1 MNVSIEI
8 TLAPLQHDYEEPIK
22 AFIRTLRN
30 SDFEV
35 QENPLSTQIYGE
47 FQPLMAFLS
56 VAIETSFDAIA
67 AGMIHL
73 KIVKSDRSDYVP
85 FS

>member
-8 TLAPLQHDYEEPIK
+8 TLAPLQENYEEPIK

-30 SDFEV
+30 SNFVV
-35 QENPLSTQIYGE
+35 QENPLSTQVYGE
-47 FQPLMAFLS
+47 LQPLMIFLTS
-56 VAIETSFDAIA
+56 AIEASFDSLA

-73 KIVKSDRSDYVP
+73 KIVKSNRSEYVP
-85 FS
+85 FN

>member
-8 TLAPLQHDYEEPIK
+8 TLAPLQENYEEPIK

-30 SDFEV
+30 SNFVV
-35 QENPLSTQIYGE
+35 QENPLSTQVYGE
-47 FQPLMAFLS
+47 LQPLMIFLTS
-56 VAIETSFDAIA
+56 GIEASFDSLA

-73 KIVKSDRSDYVP
+73 KIVKSNRSEYVP
-85 FS
+85 FN

>member
-8 TLAPLQHDYEEPIK
+8 TLAPLQENYEEPIK

-30 SDFEV
+30 SNFVV
-35 QENPLSTQIYGE
+35 QENPLSTQVYGE
-47 FQPLMAFLS
+47 LQPLMAFLTTT
-56 VAIETSFDAIA
+56 IETSFDSLA

-73 KIVKSDRSDYVP
+73 KIVKSNRSDYVP
-85 FS
+85 FN

>member
-8 TLAPLQHDYEEPIK
+8 TLAPLQENYEEPIK

-30 SDFEV
+30 SNFEV
-35 QENPLSTQIYGE
+35 QENPLSTQVYGE
-47 FQPLMAFLS
+47 LQPLMAFLTTT
-56 VAIETSFDAIA
+56 IETSFDSLA

-73 KIVKSDRSDYVP
+73 KIVKSNRSDYVP

>member
-8 TLAPLQHDYEEPIK
+8 TLAPLQENYEGPIK
-22 AFIRTLRN
+22 AFIRTLRDSN
-30 SDFEV
+30 FVV
-35 QENPLSTQIYGE
+35 QENPLSTQVYGE
-47 FQPLMAFLS
+47 LQPLMAFLTTT
-56 VAIETSFDAIA
+56 IETSFDSLA

-73 KIVKSDRSDYVP
+73 KIVKSNRSDYVP

>member
-8 TLAPLQHDYEEPIK
+8 TLAPLQENYEEPIK

-30 SDFEV
+30 SNFVV
-35 QENPLSTQIYGE
+35 QENPLSTQVYGE
-47 FQPLMAFLS
+47 LQPLMIFLTS
-56 VAIETSFDAIA
+56 AIEASFDSLA

-73 KIVKSDRSDYVP
+73 KIVKSNRSDYVP
-85 FS
+85 FN

>member
-8 TLAPLQHDYEEPIK
+8 TLAPLQENYEEPIK

-30 SDFEV
+30 SNFVV
-35 QENPLSTQIYGE
+35 QENPLSTQVFGE
-47 FQPLMAFLS
+47 LQPLMAFLTTT
-56 VAIETSFDAIA
+56 IETSFDSLA

-73 KIVKSDRSDYVP
+73 KIVKSNRSDYVP

>member
-8 TLAPLQHDYEEPIK
+8 TLAPLQENYEEPIK

-30 SDFEV
+30 SNFVV
-35 QENPLSTQIYGE
+35 QENPLSTQVYGE
-47 FQPLMAFLS
+47 LQPLMVFLTS
-56 VAIETSFDAIA
+56 AIEASFDSLA

-73 KIVKSDRSDYVP
+73 KIVKSNRSDYVP
-85 FS
+85 FN

>member
-8 TLAPLQHDYEEPIK
+8 TLAPLQENYEEPIK

-30 SDFEV
+30 SNFVV
-35 QENPLSTQIYGE
+35 QENPLSTQVYGE
-47 FQPLMAFLS
+47 LQPLMAFLTTT
-56 VAIETSFDAIA
+56 VETSFDSLA

-73 KIVKSDRSDYVP
+73 KIVKSNRSEYVP
-85 FS
+85 FN

>member
-8 TLAPLQHDYEEPIK
+8 TLAPLQENYEEPIK

-30 SDFEV
+30 SNFVV
-35 QENPLSTQIYGE
+35 QENPLSTQVYGE
-47 FQPLMAFLS
+47 LQPLMLFLTS
-56 VAIETSFDAIA
+56 AIEASFDSLA

-73 KIVKSDRSDYVP
+73 KIVKSNRSDYVP
-85 FS
+85 FN

>member
-8 TLAPLQHDYEEPIK
+8 TLAPLQENYEEPIK

-30 SDFEV
+30 SNFVV
-35 QENPLSTQIYGE
+35 QENPLSTQVYGE
-47 FQPLMAFLS
+47 LQPLMIFLTS
-56 VAIETSFDAIA
+56 AIEASFDSLA

-73 KIVKSDRSDYVP
+73 KIIKSNRSDYVP
-85 FS
+85 FN

>member
-8 TLAPLQHDYEEPIK
+8 TLAPLQENYEEPIK

-30 SDFEV
+30 SNFVV
-35 QENPLSTQIYGE
+35 QENPLSTQVYGE
-47 FQPLMAFLS
+47 LQPLMAFLTT
-56 VAIETSFDAIA
+56 AIETSFDSLA

-73 KIVKSDRSDYVP
+73 KIVKSNRSDYVP

>member
-8 TLAPLQHDYEEPIK
+8 TLAPLQENYEEPIK

-30 SDFEV
+30 SNFVV
-35 QENPLSTQIYGE
+35 QENPLSTQVYGE
-47 FQPLMAFLS
+47 LQPLMAFLTTT
-56 VAIETSFDAIA
+56 IETSFDSLA

-73 KIVKSDRSDYVP
+73 KIVKSNRSDYVP

>member
-8 TLAPLQHDYEEPIK
+8 TLAPLQENYEEPIK

-30 SDFEV
+30 SNFVV
-35 QENPLSTQIYGE
+35 QENPLSTQVYGE
-47 FQPLMAFLS
+47 LQPLMAFLTTT
-56 VAIETSFDAIA
+56 IETSFDSLA

-73 KIVKSDRSDYVP
+73 KIVKSNCTDYVR

>member
-8 TLAPLQHDYEEPIK
+8 TLAPLQENYEEPIN

-30 SDFEV
+30 SNFVV
-35 QENPLSTQIYGE
+35 QENPLSTQVYGE
-47 FQPLMAFLS
+47 LQPLMIFLTS
-56 VAIETSFDAIA
+56 AIEASFDSLA

-73 KIVKSDRSDYVP
+73 KIVKSNRSDYVP
-85 FS
+85 FN

>member
-1 MNVSIEI
+1 MNLSIEI
-8 TLAPLQHDYEEPIK
+8 TLAPLQENYEEPIK

-30 SDFEV
+30 SNFVV
-35 QENPLSTQIYGE
+35 QENPLSTQVYGE
-47 FQPLMAFLS
+47 LQPLMAFLTTT
-56 VAIETSFDAIA
+56 IETSFDSLA

-73 KIVKSDRSDYVP
+73 KIVKSNRSDYVP

>member
-8 TLAPLQHDYEEPIK
+8 TLAPLQENYEEPIK

-30 SDFEV
+30 SNFVV
-35 QENPLSTQIYGE
+35 QENPLSTQVYGE
-47 FQPLMAFLS
+47 LQPIMIFLTS
-56 VAIETSFDAIA
+56 AIEASFDSLA

-73 KIVKSDRSDYVP
+73 KIVKSNRSDYVP
-85 FS
+85 FN

>member
-8 TLAPLQHDYEEPIK
+8 TLAPLQENYEEPIK
-22 AFIRTLRN
+22 AFIQTLRN
-30 SDFEV
+30 SNFVV
-35 QENPLSTQIYGE
+35 QENPLSTQVYGE
-47 FQPLMAFLS
+47 LQPLMAFLTTT
-56 VAIETSFDAIA
+56 IETSFDSLA

-73 KIVKSDRSDYVP
+73 KIVKSNRSDYVP